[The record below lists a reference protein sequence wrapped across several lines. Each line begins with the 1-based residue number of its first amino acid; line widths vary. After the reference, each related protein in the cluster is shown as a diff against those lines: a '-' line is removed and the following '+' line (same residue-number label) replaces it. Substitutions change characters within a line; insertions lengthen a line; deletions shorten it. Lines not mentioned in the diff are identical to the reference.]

1 MNKFSNM
8 YSNLTKQA
16 SAFTHDARNE
26 VRFSTKPYCPTTGLI
41 EYQFRKYDP
50 ALGRWLSRDPIEEAG
65 GLNPYAF
72 CGNSIM
78 GADVL
83 GYIGM
88 LSGNIIVD
96 SKGKTLGLTGEF
108 AAREVLRL
116 LNFLNNLHDTMGRK

>member
-1 MNKFSNM
+1 MNHFSNM

-26 VRFSTKPYCPTTGLI
+26 VRFSTKPYCTTIGLV

-50 ALGRWLSRDPIEEAG
+50 IEEAG
-65 GLNPYAF
+65 GVNLYAF
-72 CGNSIM
+72 CENSIM

-116 LNFLNNLHDTMGRK
+116 LNFLNNLHDTKGRK